1 MVGDNE
7 NRLGVL
13 RRRRKTWC
21 MSKSD
26 QIHSLFDKL
35 GNNWARR
42 VVTDGARGA
51 VSGVVVI
58 G

>member
-13 RRRRKTWC
+13 RRRRKTWR

-51 VSGVVVI
+51 VSRVVI

>member
-13 RRRRKTWC
+13 RRRRKTWR
-21 MSKSD
+21 MSKSN

-51 VSGVVVI
+51 VSRVVI